1 VIDKERLNEAKRN
14 VKVYTND
21 GLLKIGN
28 KDAPKFVDFFMV
40 NAESSLRTASILQE
54 ISDDDSL
61 KEKLKVSSDFESYL
75 WVIVSSYY
83 AMFYAATAI
92 LAKQGVKA
100 TGQIVHKITADALI
114 HFLGSNEKLAKL
126 LEQYEKAQAVGLELV
141 GREELMKRMQKKAD
155 ELIIS
160 YEGERK
166 KRSKFQYDIGVQ
178 AKKGYS
184 KTSLE
189 RAKNFVFEMRKLIK
203 SQATS

>member
-1 VIDKERLNEAKRN
+1 MIDKERLNEAKRN
-14 VKVYTND
+14 VKLYMDD
-21 GLLKIGN
+21 GLLKLGD
-28 KDAPKFVDFFMV
+28 KDAPRFVDFFMA

-54 ISDDDSL
+54 ISDENAL
-61 KEKLKVSSDFESYL
+61 KETLKVGMDFESYL

-92 LAKQGVKA
+92 LAKQGIRA
-100 TGQIVHKITADALI
+100 TGQIVHKVTADALI
-114 HFLGSNEKLAKL
+114 HFFGSNEKLAKL
-126 LEQYEKAQAVGLELV
+126 LEQYEEAQAVGLELV

-178 AKKGYS
+178 AKRGYAQ
-184 KTSLE
+184 TSLE
-189 RAKNFVFEMRKLIK
+189 RAKDFVFEIRKLI
-203 SQATS
+203 